1 MIRFIAAL
9 DNKRGVADD
18 NGIPWQGKL
27 PTDVGYF
34 RNKTLHGAVMMGY
47 GWDVEQKQPL
57 PDRRNLV
64 ATTKPEQ
71 LRPGFERVDDARKFL
86 QQFSDKNRLS
96 RLSAVQGAGEGRTE
110 SYNLYDE
117 GALEPATKH
126 SAKSISRVA
135 SSASKQVDAAREPDI
150 WVGGGASLFASTI
163 DLADELYLTLIDHD
177 FNCTKFFP
185 QYEKD
190 FELLAQTKPQAE
202 NGITFRFTTWKR
214 KQ

>member
-9 DNKRGVADD
+9 DSRRGIA
-18 NGIPWQGKL
+18 NEHGIPWQGKL

-47 GWDVEQKQPL
+47 GWYIEQKQPL

-86 QQFSDKNRLS
+86 KQANEEGKN
-96 RLSAVQGAGEGRTE
+96 V
-110 SYNLYDE
+110 
-117 GALEPATKH
+117 
-126 SAKSISRVA
+126 
-135 SSASKQVDAAREPDI
+135 
-150 WVGGGASLFASTI
+150 WVGGGASLFKSTI
-163 DLADELYLTLIDHD
+163 DLADELYLTLIDQD

-190 FELLAQTKPQAE
+190 FELVVQTKPQTE

-214 KQ
+214 KLAN